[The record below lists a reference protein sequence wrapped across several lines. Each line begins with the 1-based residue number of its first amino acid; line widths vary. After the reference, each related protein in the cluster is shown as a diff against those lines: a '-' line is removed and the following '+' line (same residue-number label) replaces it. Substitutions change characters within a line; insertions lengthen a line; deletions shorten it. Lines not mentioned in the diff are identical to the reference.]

1 MRCRTYLRRG
11 HSARA
16 LSLASSELLVTLK
29 TRDIVHGKSY
39 DISRQQYN
47 TEGLNNFEGNRW
59 FKNIRRKKLLNTVNS
74 SGQTRDRQALF
85 GKLEARGST
94 RKYYSLMLEA
104 RLESSISHDV
114 KPC

>member
-1 MRCRTYLRRG
+1 M
-11 HSARA
+11 H
-16 LSLASSELLVTLK
+16 K
-29 TRDIVHGKSY
+29 KSY
-39 DISRQQYN
+39 DISNQQYN

-74 SGQTRDRQALF
+74 GGQTRDRQALF

>member
-1 MRCRTYLRRG
+1 M
-11 HSARA
+11 
-16 LSLASSELLVTLK
+16 
-29 TRDIVHGKSY
+29 HGKSY

-74 SGQTRDRQALF
+74 GGQTRDRQALF

-114 KPC
+114 KPWSAHYLAVQDGGSCQEIWQAKEDSGPLPS